1 MFEEKKQRQYGL
13 WQSPITPISL
23 ARGYGY
29 SDVQWAGENYLVWL
43 EKRSNR
49 GVVVVQPLDEPAS
62 RDLNSEFSVRAKVGY
77 GGGDFTV
84 TDKDVYFVDAGSGC
98 IYRQPLAHG
107 SPKAITP
114 AFGSAASPVVSPDQK
129 YILFVHSYQGSDCLA
144 LVDSEGAFFPKKVA
158 SGKDFYMQPVWHPS
172 GKACAWIEWSH
183 PNMPWDGTT
192 LRLAK
197 LQATENDL
205 PSFIE
210 LETIAGDGNT
220 SIVQPE
226 FSPDGKQLAY
236 ISDATGWW
244 QIYLYDLEKKTH
256 KQITLVQAEHA
267 MPAWIQGN
275 RHYAFSPD
283 SSSLYFLRIE
293 AGFVRLYQLDL
304 LTGEETRLPLDDK
317 YTYLGQIDVSTNGIA
332 LLASGG
338 QVPDRV
344 ISLDIRNDSGSE
356 KLSGKSTKIWARGT
370 SEELPEDAYSQ
381 PEAIQW
387 IGMDGGM
394 AHGLFFAPQS
404 MTFSGIDKPP
414 LMILVHGGPTS
425 QTYNSF
431 NPRAQFFT
439 SRGYAVLEV
448 NHRGSTGYGREYR
461 NLLRSNWGL
470 YDVQDAVSGAK
481 HLDEHGAIDITRVMI
496 MGGSAGGFTV
506 LKALEDYPGFFK
518 AGICLYGVSNQFTL
532 AAETHKFEQHY
543 SDTLLGPLPEAA
555 HIYRERSPI
564 FFADKIQDAI
574 AIFQGEDDVVVPKNQ
589 MDSVVALL
597 ERRGISHIYHVYP
610 GEGHGFRKTETIE
623 HFYQS
628 IEKFLQQFVIF
639 A

>member
-23 ARGYGY
+23 ARGYSY
-29 SDVQWAGENYLVWL
+29 SDVQWAGDNYLVWL

-49 GVVVVQPLDEPAS
+49 GVIVVQPLDEPAS

-84 TDKDVYFVDAGSGC
+84 TDENVFFTDADSGS
-98 IYRQPLAHG
+98 IYRQPLAYG

-114 AFGSAASPVVSPDQK
+114 AFGNAASPVVSPDKK
-129 YILFVHSYQGSDCLA
+129 YVLFVHSYQGSDCLA
-144 LVDSEGAFFPKKVA
+144 MIDSEGGFFPKKVA

-172 GKACAWIEWSH
+172 GEMCAWIEWSH

-192 LRLAK
+192 LCLAK
-197 LQATENDL
+197 IRSFENDL
-205 PSFIE
+205 PSLIE
-210 LETIAGDGNT
+210 METIAGDETT
-220 SIVQPE
+220 SIIQPE
-226 FSPDGKQLAY
+226 FSPNGKELAY

-244 QIYLYDLEKKTH
+244 QIYLYDLEKKTY
-256 KQITLVQAEHA
+256 KQMTFDQAEHA

-293 AGFVRLYQLDL
+293 AGFVHLYQLDL
-304 LTGEETRLPLDDK
+304 LSGKEMRLPLDEK
-317 YTYLGQIDVSTNGIA
+317 YTYLGQIHVSENGIA

-338 QVPDRV
+338 KVPDRV
-344 ISLDIRNDSGSE
+344 ISFDIREDASSGE
-356 KLSGKSTKIWARGT
+356 QPKMGTHIWARGT
-370 SEELPEDAYSQ
+370 SEELSEDAYSQ
-381 PEAIQW
+381 PEAIEWQ
-387 IGMDGGM
+387 GMDGGI
-394 AHGLFFAPQS
+394 AHGLFYAPQS
-404 MTFSGIDKPP
+404 MTFTGIDKSP

-481 HLDEHGAIDITRVMI
+481 YLNEQGAIDITRVMI

-543 SDTLLGPLPEAA
+543 LDTMLGPLPQAA

-597 ERRGISHIYHVYP
+597 ERRGIPHIYHVYP